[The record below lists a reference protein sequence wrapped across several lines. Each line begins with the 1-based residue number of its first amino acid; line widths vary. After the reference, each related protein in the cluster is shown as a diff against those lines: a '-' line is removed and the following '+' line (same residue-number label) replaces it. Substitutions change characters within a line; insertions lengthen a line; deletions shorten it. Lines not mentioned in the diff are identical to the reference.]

1 MVQLLMNAPSAIAFD
16 PEKYEST
23 QRRLTSS
30 SAFWTF
36 EKSARDVA
44 FIFTDDDDD
53 DNGDDTDDAKRN
65 LSS

>member
-1 MVQLLMNAPSAIAFD
+1 MDQLLMNAPSAIAFD

-44 FIFTDDDDD
+44 FILTDDDD
-53 DNGDDTDDAKRN
+53 DNGDDADDVKRN